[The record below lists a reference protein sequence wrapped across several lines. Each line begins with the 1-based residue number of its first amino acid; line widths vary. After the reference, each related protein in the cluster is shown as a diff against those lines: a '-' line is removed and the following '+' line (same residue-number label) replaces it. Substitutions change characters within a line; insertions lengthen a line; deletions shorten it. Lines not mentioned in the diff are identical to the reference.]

1 MLLKRLSNLATG
13 INISPTNRTIPETL
27 GKSPVVRECV
37 VEDAVQIEPVSA
49 IKFPSITEKTGNF
62 VNPRGRRPSPRGK
75 IAEVPD
81 G

>member
-1 MLLKRLSNLATG
+1 MSVLLAHPEIAAQRLDWLAD
-13 INISPTNRTIPETL
+13 
-27 GKSPVVRECV
+27 
-37 VEDAVQIEPVSA
+37 DAVQIEPVSA